1 MDGRSGGGG
10 DGPPRKKQKG
20 AHARTV
26 YVGSKRHPEGQGKEW
41 VHKKKE
47 QARNRGKETQNDSK
61 YTGRKRKERI

>member
-1 MDGRSGGGG
+1 MS
-10 DGPPRKKQKG
+10 PW
-20 AHARTV
+20 RTV

-61 YTGRKRKERI
+61 YTGRGLHSSTFQLNLSRF